1 MIPQSFIQEL
11 LSRLDIV
18 EVIGKHVPLKKT
30 GKNYIACCPFHKEK
44 TPSFTVTPSKQIYKC
59 FGCGVFGNAIGFTM
73 AYEGLT
79 YPEAVR
85 TLAGRLGMA
94 VPEDATGREKSARAK
109 TLFDHMQAAA
119 DFYRKSLE
127 TAPRAKEYLKNR
139 GITPETAARFC
150 LGFSPD
156 AWNALKDVLGPTLY
170 DSPELE
176 DAAGC
181 GLVIRKDA
189 THRYDRFRG
198 RVMFPIRNRRGQVI
212 SFGARTL
219 NGDEHPKYLNG
230 PETPIYHKGTEI
242 YGLYEAADA
251 IRAKH
256 RAIIVEGYMDV
267 ISLSQAGFT
276 EAVAA
281 LGTSVTSE
289 HVRRLLKVTDT
300 VYFCFDGDSAG
311 QHALTRG
318 MTASLSVIADN
329 QEVRFIVLPVE
340 HDPDSLIKEKGAAA
354 FEEALGKSLSLSEFF
369 VKTVSEGKDL
379 MTPEGRGQFL
389 SQAKPLVASMRSA
402 PFLRAQLVSFLAM
415 KARMSPDAVE
425 EAFGI
430 AKPRPVVPTPEVA
443 KPRWRRGISLVKAPI
458 TPLPEAG
465 NFASRILANFLSFPS
480 LCSEFSTS
488 VEDSFIGKDDT
499 LSRQILE
506 VWRTALAGETPI
518 EEPQV
523 LLAMLEASDNYRAYK
538 EIFAKEIVL
547 MTPLTKARLETR
559 AAFVRLEKERVCE
572 LVQSLASAEPFDAEA
587 YRKWAEREREL
598 TAELKKIEADST
610 ADIA

>member
-30 GKNYIACCPFHKEK
+30 GKNFIACCPFHKEK

-85 TLAGRLGMA
+85 VLAERLGMV
-94 VPEDATGREKSARAK
+94 VPEDATERKKVARAR

-127 TAPRAKEYLKNR
+127 SAPQAKAYLKKR

-150 LGFSPD
+150 LGFAPD

-170 DSPELE
+170 ESAELE
-176 DAAGC
+176 ESTGC
-181 GLVIRKDA
+181 GLVVCKDA

-219 NGDEHPKYLNG
+219 NGDEQPKYLNG

-242 YGLYEAADA
+242 YGLFEAADA
-251 IRAKH
+251 IRAKK

-267 ISLSQAGFT
+267 ISLSQAGFA

-300 VYFCFDGDSAG
+300 VYFCFDGDGAG
-311 QHALTRG
+311 QKALRRG
-318 MTASLSVIADN
+318 MTASLPVIADN
-329 QEVRFIVLPVE
+329 QEVRFIVLPPE
-340 HDPDSLIKEKGAAA
+340 HDPDSLIKAKGPEA
-354 FEEALGKSLSLSEFF
+354 FEEAMKKSLPLSEYFA
-369 VKTVSEGKDL
+369 KTVSEGKDL

-389 SQAKPLVASMRSA
+389 DEAKPLVAMMREA
-402 PFLRAQLVSFLAM
+402 PFLRAQLVGFLAM
-415 KARMSPDAVE
+415 KARMSPDALE

-430 AKPRPVVPTPEVA
+430 APKRVEPPMPELT
-443 KPRWRRGISLVKAPI
+443 KPRWRRGLTRPNTPI
-458 TPLPEAG
+458 APLPEAG
-465 NFASRILANFLSFPS
+465 NFASRILADFLSFPS
-480 LCSEFSTS
+480 LCSEFSS
-488 VEDSFIGKDDT
+488 CVEEAFIGKDDT
-499 LSRQILE
+499 LSQQILE
-506 VWRTALAGETPI
+506 VWRAALAGEKPI
-518 EEPQV
+518 GEPQV
-523 LLAMLEASDNYRAYK
+523 LLAMLEESPYYRSYK
-538 EIFAKEIVL
+538 EIFSKEIVF
-547 MTPLTKARLETR
+547 MTPLAKARLETR
-559 AAFVRLEKERVCE
+559 AAFVRLEKERVSE
-572 LVQSLASAEPFDAEA
+572 KVRSLASEEPFDADA
-587 YRKWAEREREL
+587 YRKWSEREREL
-598 TAELKKIEADST
+598 AEELKKIEADST

>member
-85 TLAGRLGMA
+85 TLAGRLGMV
-94 VPEDATGREKSARAK
+94 VPEDAVGREKNARAK

-176 DAAGC
+176 DTAGC

-340 HDPDSLIKEKGAAA
+340 HDPDSLIKEKGATA

-379 MTPEGRGQFL
+379 ML
-389 SQAKPLVASMRSA
+389 SL
-402 PFLRAQLVSFLAM
+402 
-415 KARMSPDAVE
+415 
-425 EAFGI
+425 I
-430 AKPRPVVPTPEVA
+430 H
-443 KPRWRRGISLVKAPI
+443 I
-458 TPLPEAG
+458 
-465 NFASRILANFLSFPS
+465 
-480 LCSEFSTS
+480 
-488 VEDSFIGKDDT
+488 
-499 LSRQILE
+499 
-506 VWRTALAGETPI
+506 
-518 EEPQV
+518 
-523 LLAMLEASDNYRAYK
+523 
-538 EIFAKEIVL
+538 
-547 MTPLTKARLETR
+547 
-559 AAFVRLEKERVCE
+559 
-572 LVQSLASAEPFDAEA
+572 
-587 YRKWAEREREL
+587 
-598 TAELKKIEADST
+598 
-610 ADIA
+610 

>member
-1 MIPQSFIQEL
+1 MIPQSFVQEL

-30 GKNYIACCPFHKEK
+30 GKNYVACCPFHKEK

-85 TLAGRLGMA
+85 ALAGRLGMV
-94 VPEDATGREKSARAK
+94 VPEDAAGREKSARTR

-119 DFYRKSLE
+119 DFYRRSLE
-127 TAPRAKEYLKNR
+127 SAPRAREYLKNR
-139 GITPETAARFC
+139 GVTPQTAGRFC

-170 DSPELE
+170 DSHELE
-176 DAAGC
+176 DEAGC

-256 RAIIVEGYMDV
+256 RAIVVEGYMDV
-267 ISLSQAGFT
+267 ISLAQAGFT

-281 LGTSVTSE
+281 LGTSITSE

-311 QHALTRG
+311 QHALARG
-318 MTASLSVIADN
+318 MTAALPVIADN
-329 QEVRFIVLPVE
+329 QEVRFIVLAPE
-340 HDPDSLIKEKGAAA
+340 YDPDSLIKEKGAAD
-354 FEEALGKSLSLSEFF
+354 FEEALNQSLSLSEFF

-415 KARMSPDAVE
+415 KSRMSPDAVE

-430 AKPRPVVPTPEVA
+430 AKPRPQVAMPEVA
-443 KPRWRRGISLVKAPI
+443 KPRWRRGSSQAKTPI
-458 TPLPEAG
+458 APLPEAA

-480 LCSEFSTS
+480 LCSEFSS
-488 VEDSFIGKDDT
+488 AVEDSFIGKDDR

-506 VWRTALAGETPI
+506 VWRTALAGEEPI
-518 EEPQV
+518 GEPQV
-523 LLAMLEASDNYRAYK
+523 LLAMLEASANYRSYK
-538 EIFAKEIVL
+538 EIFSKEIVL
-547 MTPLTKARLETR
+547 LTPLTKARLETH
-559 AAFVRLEKERVCE
+559 AAFVRLEKERVSE
-572 LVQSLASAEPFDAEA
+572 KVRALAATEPFDAKA
-587 YRKWAEREREL
+587 YRKWAEREKEL
-598 TAELKKIEADST
+598 TAELSTIEQKASDEVF
-610 ADIA
+610 